1 MKTDFLFMRRYGTPA
16 FGVNPAEHLANVKQK
31 IDHIKQKS
39 SDAKPKKSEQL
50 EQPEMETHI
59 QCPMCNRSYSRE
71 EYERH
76 LRACDI
82 RDKAQS
88 SKASQ
93 RKQAERKAEELP
105 DYEVLVKRVISLER
119 IVQRQNEV
127 IERLNR
133 FMKKETRKISI
144 CEWLNREV
152 KPVETFSQY
161 LERIIIESQDILY
174 LYDNHYFDT
183 ICQIVCRHLREKSEC
198 PVRAFQQ
205 KKGNLYV
212 YDSLS
217 GLEELKINIKTDKND
232 DYQWFCVSFQ
242 CFKYVLEIVKKRLY
256 RKVSE
261 WMKEHREDRETIQM
275 MGAIRK
281 IGTMNDDPD
290 LRCRRIL
297 GKIFQKIKDDHI
309 ITNVGAV

>member
-1 MKTDFLFMRRYGTPA
+1 MKNDFLFMRQYGTPA
-16 FGVNPAEHLANVKQK
+16 FGVNPAQHLANVKQK
-31 IDHIKQKS
+31 IDSIKQKS
-39 SDAKPKKSEQL
+39 HVDKPEQSYKPK
-50 EQPEMETHI
+50 METQIH
-59 QCPMCNRSYSRE
+59 CPMCNRSYSRN

-88 SKASQ
+88 SKASE
-93 RKQAERKAEELP
+93 RKQAERKADELP
-105 DYEVLVKRVISLER
+105 DYEDLVKRVISLER
-119 IVQRQNEV
+119 IVQRQNDV

-144 CEWLNREV
+144 CDWLNREV
-152 KPVETFSQY
+152 KPVETFSHF
-161 LERIIIESQDILY
+161 LERIVIESEDILY

-183 ICQIVCRHLREKSEC
+183 ITHIVCRYLREKAEC

-217 GLEELKINIKTDKND
+217 GLEELKIHIKTDKND
-232 DYQWFCVSFQ
+232 EYQWFCVSFQ
-242 CFKYVLEIVKKRLY
+242 CFKHVLETVKKKLY

-275 MGAIRK
+275 MSAIRK

-297 GKIFQKIKDDHI
+297 GKIYQQIKDDRI